1 MLFIQNKLFSFERMK
16 KGFVILLV
24 LFMLLQSSVKS
35 LYVAYYNINQDYIAS
50 VLCIN
55 KAKPA
60 STCNGKC
67 YLIKKMEQ
75 QEQQEQ
81 SIPSVLKGLEE
92 VVLFCSTPSFSVS
105 PVVTEIPPV
114 TSSDAYEMYA
124 YASPSDR
131 IIQPPQ

>member
-1 MLFIQNKLFSFERMK
+1 MK
-16 KGFVILLV
+16 KGFIILLV
-24 LFMLLQSSVKS
+24 LFILLQSSIKS

-75 QEQQEQ
+75 QEKQEQ
-81 SIPSVLKGLEE
+81 TIPSVLKGLEE
-92 VVLFCSTPSFSVS
+92 VVLFCTTQSFAVA
-105 PVVTEIPPV
+105 PVVTEIPQL
-114 TSSDAYEMYA
+114 TSLDAYQMHA
-124 YASPSDR
+124 YTSPADR